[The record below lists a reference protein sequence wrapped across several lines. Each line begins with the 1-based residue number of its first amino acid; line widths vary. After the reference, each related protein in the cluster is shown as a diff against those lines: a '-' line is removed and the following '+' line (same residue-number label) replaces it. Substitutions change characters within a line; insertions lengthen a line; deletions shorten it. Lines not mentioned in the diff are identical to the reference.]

1 LAFRFPSSEE
11 HHVTDVEH
19 ENNSSHS
26 PQGEV
31 PGQRRKSGSSR
42 LAGLLANI
50 RSTRTGRLTFR
61 IAVGVLGAVII
72 AVGIVLLPLP
82 GPGWLIIFAGLALW
96 SIEFRWAR
104 RLRRFTQRQVSTW
117 TTWYAS
123 QGWLIRILVG
133 FATLL
138 LVVAIIGVSL
148 RISFGP
154 DVFSRI
160 LSIF

>member
-1 LAFRFPSSEE
+1 MAFRFPSSKE
-11 HHVTDVEH
+11 HHITDVDQK
-19 ENNSSHS
+19 NTSHS
-26 PQGEV
+26 PEGGV
-31 PGQRRKSGSSR
+31 PEKRRKSGPSR

-82 GPGWLIIFAGLALW
+82 GPGWFIIFAGLALW
-96 SIEFRWAR
+96 SIEFRWAL
-104 RLRRFTQRQVSTW
+104 RLRRFTQRQVSAW

-123 QGWLIRILVG
+123 QGWLLRILVG

-138 LVVAIIGVSL
+138 LVIAIIGVSL